1 MTRGT
6 VQIVIPII
14 HLMLTLLFASV
25 LNKPAR
31 VAAIEGNNDFES
43 TYKANKVDNQVKA
56 AATLNNRGHD
66 LDGIPFEIV
75 VNS

>member
-31 VAAIEGNNDFES
+31 VAAIEGNDFGS